1 MSDAQP
7 PYVPAPRAHGASAPR
22 GRAPFERLHAA
33 PATRLVVP
41 AGESRVS

>member
-7 PYVPAPRAHGASAPR
+7 PYVPAPRAHGASAPL
-22 GRAPFERLHAA
+22 GRAPFERVHAV
-33 PATRLVVP
+33 PATRLVEQ

>member
-7 PYVPAPRAHGASAPR
+7 PYDPVPRARGASAPR

-33 PATRLVVP
+33 PATRPVAP